1 MVVSERPWEKRNLGV
16 ESCAFYI
23 KKDEN
28 AAECMKD
35 LGKYQHQYQV
45 MYIQWG
51 NAAALKEAQK
61 HGFIMTEMNLHL
73 QKKLN
78 TEVMPSIYKRY
89 EQHLAYSIASSGEQE
104 WLLQTIR
111 TGKIFTTDRVAMDSH
126 FGLECAGRRYAYWA
140 EDVLADGATLLLM
153 KYKEK
158 VISFDILVGR
168 DNETV
173 DAILGGLL
181 PEFEASGLGFVG
193 LYLISQWAKGENY
206 KKIVTNVASNNLPI
220 LRLHELFGYGVDDL
234 AYVLTKYL

>member
-1 MVVSERPWEKRNLGV
+1 
-16 ESCAFYI
+16 
-23 KKDEN
+23 
-28 AAECMKD
+28 
-35 LGKYQHQYQV
+35 
-45 MYIQWG
+45 
-51 NAAALKEAQK
+51 
-61 HGFIMTEMNLHL
+61 
-73 QKKLN
+73 
-78 TEVMPSIYKRY
+78 
-89 EQHLAYSIASSGEQE
+89 
-104 WLLQTIR
+104 
-111 TGKIFTTDRVAMDSH
+111 MDSH

-206 KKIVTNVASNNLPI
+206 KKIVTNVSSNNLPI

>member
-23 KKDEN
+23 KKDDN

-35 LGKYQHQYQV
+35 LEKYQYQYQV

-73 QKKLN
+73 QKKLD
-78 TEVMPSIYKRY
+78 TETMPYIYKRY
-89 EQHLAYSIASSGEQE
+89 EQHLTYSIASSGEQE

-111 TGKIFTTDRVAMDSH
+111 VGKIFTTDRVAMDSH
-126 FGLECAGRRYAYWA
+126 FGLDCAGRRYAYWA

-158 VISFDILVGR
+158 VISFDILIGR
-168 DNETV
+168 DSETV

-181 PEFEASGLGFVG
+181 PEFGSSGLGFAG

-206 KKIVTNVASNNLPI
+206 KKIVTNVSSNNLPI
-220 LRLHELFGYGVDDL
+220 LRLHELFGYGVDDMS
-234 AYVLTKYL
+234 YVLTKHL